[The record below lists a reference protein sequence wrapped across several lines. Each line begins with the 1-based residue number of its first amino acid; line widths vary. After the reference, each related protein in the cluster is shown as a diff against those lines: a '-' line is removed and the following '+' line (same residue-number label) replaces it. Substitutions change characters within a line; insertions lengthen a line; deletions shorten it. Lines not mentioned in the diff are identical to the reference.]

1 MNSRLCI
8 YALSQSVPSKLGRRL
23 KVVALIDPA
32 IDRATAVL
40 QKKCDSFVVSA
51 YQDTRVYKTLDDF
64 VKNMTPKERPRAI
77 IIGSPPM
84 FRGSLQPG
92 RDVEMQI
99 LKHFPGVAMFVE
111 KPIATGSYEH
121 AQDGYVIAKMIT
133 ETKTICSVG
142 YVILL
147 PFFWEKLTQ
156 RIRYMLRYLKAVQLM
171 KQVIEEN
178 NLTVM
183 STIARYAAAYEAIA
197 KADWWDKSKR
207 FSFCFWG

>member
-147 PFFWEKLTQ
+147 PFFFG
-156 RIRYMLRYLKAVQLM
+156 KAYT
-171 KQVIEEN
+171 KNQVHAA
-178 NLTVM
+178 LPQGC
-183 STIARYAAAYEAIA
+183 STHET
-197 KADWWDKSKR
+197 SH
-207 FSFCFWG
+207 